1 MGKDEAR
8 AAGRESFARR
18 AWADA
23 FRLLE
28 AVDRESPLDAED
40 LERLATAAY
49 LIGKDVESEA
59 IRGRAH
65 HELLERGDRE
75 GAARSAFWLA
85 FGCLQR
91 GAFAPA
97 SGWLVRAER
106 LLDEARLECVVQGYL
121 LIPLAI
127 QRIVQGDAPA
137 AHDVFSRAAKI
148 ASRSADR
155 DLAALA

>member
-75 GAARSAFWLA
+75 GAARSAFA
-85 FGCLQR
+85 G
-91 GAFAPA
+91 P
-97 SGWLVRAER
+97 RAESCPSGP
-106 LLDEARLECVVQGYL
+106 ARCARY
-121 LIPLAI
+121 
-127 QRIVQGDAPA
+127 A
-137 AHDVFSRAAKI
+137 AAAGTSPSRR
-148 ASRSADR
+148 ASRVRTRRSTATV
-155 DLAALA
+155 LA